1 MERAAEG
8 HTLTIGEQRVAMQI
22 ADSAVEAKLRDRLA
36 KGGPISARLAPAESG
51 DVEGHVFQ
59 VAQPSVAINLQLDDD
74 DVEGHAI
81 SLHFPSLE
89 EAERFRRGLLAAG
102 VLAGTIAIG
111 SAGAIAISSQPASSE
126 LSYPAQVQAYER
138 PAGHGMLQGADVA
151 DVAAP
156 AAAASTTS
164 AVDPAT
170 GKPVRS
176 GFQQSAEIGA
186 AATTSTATA
195 AATTGIDPATGKPS
209 RSGFQERAD
218 SGGASGLSGTQ
229 SAERPAGSGPLEGAD
244 R

>member
-89 EAERFRRGLLAAG
+89 EAERFRRGLLAA
-102 VLAGTIAIG
+102 LW
-111 SAGAIAISSQPASSE
+111 
-126 LSYPAQVQAYER
+126 
-138 PAGHGMLQGADVA
+138 
-151 DVAAP
+151 
-156 AAAASTTS
+156 
-164 AVDPAT
+164 
-170 GKPVRS
+170 
-176 GFQQSAEIGA
+176 
-186 AATTSTATA
+186 
-195 AATTGIDPATGKPS
+195 
-209 RSGFQERAD
+209 
-218 SGGASGLSGTQ
+218 
-229 SAERPAGSGPLEGAD
+229 
-244 R
+244 